1 MWLLILSLLAA
12 WLYLNQEGLPDF
24 IKNPLLEK
32 LRARGLDLQFSR
44 LRLRWYEGFV
54 AENVRFGAADDVL
67 SPQLTLREMKLSLD
81 LQALSRFKFQVE
93 SLTLRHGR
101 LVVPVA
107 DTNGPAKQLSIENI
121 QTNLRLLPNDQWALD
136 QFTAGF
142 AGAKIRLSG
151 RVAHASAVRD
161 WNFFSNQKP
170 LPRAALQN
178 RFRQLADTLE
188 RVHFSVP
195 PELNLNLAGDAR
207 EPQSFAIGLV
217 ISAPDADTPWG
228 AVTQGRFVAR
238 LLPADT
244 NGISRAELRLGAV
257 GARTTWGSTSNLQL
271 VVHLAADEKRA
282 DVVDAHLVLMAR
294 NVQTPWGNAA
304 NSQFTADWIHALTNP
319 VPLSG
324 QGRFSC
330 DSAET
335 PLAGGASAKGLE
347 VSARL
352 STPHPVSKGV
362 ESWGWW
368 TNIAPYALD
377 WECCLSELH
386 SEKLI
391 IETIAGAGIWRAPEL
406 TITNLE
412 AGLYDGQLEA
422 NAKLDVATR
431 ALLATL
437 TSTVDPH
444 KVSPV
449 LTEGARRWLDQF
461 SWEQPPQVKA
471 AVGLILPAWTNRHPD
486 WRAEVQPGLNIEGAF
501 SSDHGGA
508 FRGVSLSAATS
519 HFSYSNMVWRLPDL
533 SVTRPEGRLLAFHQ
547 ASDLT
552 KDFYWRVKSSIDPKI
567 VQPLFESNVQRH
579 FDLVGLTE
587 PPHLNAE
594 IWGRFHEPDL
604 VGFKGAIACTN
615 FTFRGESISGL
626 QTSFQYTNRV
636 LLLTG
641 AAAQLGT
648 QQVSADGLGFDIS
661 AQKIYL
667 TNGFSTADPQVVTRA
682 IGPKIARTIE
692 PYHFVNPPTAH
703 VHGIIPTHNETE
715 ADLHF
720 DVDGGPFQW
729 SKFNLAHIVG
739 HVHWKG
745 DRLDLENVRSDFYN
759 GTAIGSATF
768 DFTPEHRTDFQFN
781 LTVTNAVLQ
790 FLMADV
796 ATQTNALEGR
806 ISGTLVVNKANST
819 NWQSWQG
826 GGHAELKQGLL
837 WEIPIFGIFSPV
849 LNTISP
855 GLGSSPATSATGTFL
870 ITNGVVRSDDL
881 EIRSPAMRLQYRGTV
896 DFDRRVNARVDAE
909 LLRDMWLVG
918 PFVSTVFWPVT
929 KLFEYKVTGSLA
941 QPKTEPVYLIPKL
954 VMMPFHPFRSLK
966 ELLQEDSG
974 PTRKKAPP

>member
-1 MWLLILSLLAA
+1 
-12 WLYLNQEGLPDF
+12 
-24 IKNPLLEK
+24 
-32 LRARGLDLQFSR
+32 
-44 LRLRWYEGFV
+44 
-54 AENVRFGAADDVL
+54 
-67 SPQLTLREMKLSLD
+67 
-81 LQALSRFKFQVE
+81 
-93 SLTLRHGR
+93 
-101 LVVPVA
+101 
-107 DTNGPAKQLSIENI
+107 
-121 QTNLRLLPNDQWALD
+121 
-136 QFTAGF
+136 
-142 AGAKIRLSG
+142 
-151 RVAHASAVRD
+151 
-161 WNFFSNQKP
+161 
-170 LPRAALQN
+170 
-178 RFRQLADTLE
+178 
-188 RVHFSVP
+188 
-195 PELNLNLAGDAR
+195 
-207 EPQSFAIGLV
+207 
-217 ISAPDADTPWG
+217 
-228 AVTQGRFVAR
+228 
-238 LLPADT
+238 
-244 NGISRAELRLGAV
+244 
-257 GARTTWGSTSNLQL
+257 
-271 VVHLAADEKRA
+271 
-282 DVVDAHLVLMAR
+282 
-294 NVQTPWGNAA
+294 
-304 NSQFTADWIHALTNP
+304 
-319 VPLSG
+319 
-324 QGRFSC
+324 
-330 DSAET
+330 
-335 PLAGGASAKGLE
+335 
-347 VSARL
+347 
-352 STPHPVSKGV
+352 
-362 ESWGWW
+362 
-368 TNIAPYALD
+368 
-377 WECCLSELH
+377 
-386 SEKLI
+386 
-391 IETIAGAGIWRAPEL
+391 
-406 TITNLE
+406 
-412 AGLYDGQLEA
+412 
-422 NAKLDVATR
+422 
-431 ALLATL
+431 
-437 TSTVDPH
+437 
-444 KVSPV
+444 
-449 LTEGARRWLDQF
+449 
-461 SWEQPPQVKA
+461 
-471 AVGLILPAWTNRHPD
+471 
-486 WRAEVQPGLNIEGAF
+486 
-501 SSDHGGA
+501 
-508 FRGVSLSAATS
+508 
-519 HFSYSNMVWRLPDL
+519 
-533 SVTRPEGRLLAFHQ
+533 
-547 ASDLT
+547 
-552 KDFYWRVKSSIDPKI
+552 
-567 VQPLFESNVQRH
+567 
-579 FDLVGLTE
+579 LTE